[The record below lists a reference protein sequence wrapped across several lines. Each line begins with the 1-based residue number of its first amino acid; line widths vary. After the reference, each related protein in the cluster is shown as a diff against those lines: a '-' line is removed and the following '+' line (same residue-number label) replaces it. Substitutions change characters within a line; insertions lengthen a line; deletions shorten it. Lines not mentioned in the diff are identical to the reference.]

1 MSAGLGARPLKRG
14 PPRRIPVR
22 RTNDGTNAAVSPARP
37 TTLSNTLR
45 RYLGRDWTIGIPFI
59 LPTVLLCV
67 GLIGYPVVYALYL
80 SLTTKI
86 AGRPE
91 QFVGL
96 QNYISLWSDSAYR
109 TAVWVTVYYTVIS
122 VVLKFCIGI
131 GARAAAE
138 YAASGAECPD
148 RPVLLP
154 WIAPPV
160 VTALTWR
167 WLFEP
172 TFGAFNY
179 LIVDVF
185 HIADKG
191 LPWLARPELAMAS
204 VIMTVVWRGFP
215 FFAVMLLAG
224 LKAINQEMYEAAS
237 VDGAGA
243 VQRFRYITLP
253 GLRNVALVVVLLA
266 TIWTFNDFT
275 IVWNLTQGGPAGAT
289 RLYSILTY
297 ETAFKSLQLG
307 KGVAISAT
315 MLPVLAVLVVI
326 LVRYMRRR

>member
-1 MSAGLGARPLKRG
+1 MAQTAAAPAAQPRSLSVVLKQ
-14 PPRRIPVR
+14 
-22 RTNDGTNAAVSPARP
+22 
-37 TTLSNTLR
+37 
-45 RYLGRDWTIGIPFI
+45 YLGRDWSIGIPFI
-59 LPTVLLCV
+59 LPTVLLCI

-96 QNYISLWSDSAYR
+96 QNYISLWSDSNYR
-109 TAVWVTVYYTVIS
+109 QAVWVTIYYTAIS
-122 VVLKFCIGI
+122 IFFKFCIGL
-131 GARAAAE
+131 GLALLLNMQLPARNVLT
-138 YAASGAECPD
+138 GLI
-148 RPVLLP
+148 LLP

-160 VTALTWR
+160 VTALAWR
-167 WLFEP
+167 WILEP

-179 LIVDVF
+179 LIVYVF
-185 HIADKG
+185 HISGKG
-191 LPWLARPELAMAS
+191 VDWFGVPGLAMTS
-204 VIMTVVWRGFP
+204 LIMTVVWRGFP
-215 FFAVMLLAG
+215 FFAVMILAG

-237 VDGAGA
+237 VDGAG
-243 VQRFRYITLP
+243 VYQRFQYITVP
-253 GLRNVALVVVLLA
+253 GIRNVALVVILLA

-275 IVWNLTQGGPAGAT
+275 IAYNLTQGGPAGAT

-297 ETAFKSLQLG
+297 EVAFKSLQLG
-307 KGVAISAT
+307 RGVAISAT